1 VLNATFPISTLKW
14 KPNSIAYHRVCEA
27 IAANVIRI
35 AKVSGKKNLA
45 DMLTK
50 PLPANE
56 LIYLA
61 RKVLF
66 LPNVYELNEPPV
78 TPLWL
83 LWFSPQKSFPPVTF
97 TKRVSV
103 GFHWKCHDVVEII
116 TLPRRIILGEWKNTG
131 KQITV

>member
-1 VLNATFPISTLKW
+1 MNA
-14 KPNSIAYHRVCEA
+14 NSIAYHRVCEA
-27 IAANVIRI
+27 IDANVIRI

-78 TPLWL
+78 TPL
-83 LWFSPQKSFPPVTF
+83 
-97 TKRVSV
+97 
-103 GFHWKCHDVVEII
+103 
-116 TLPRRIILGEWKNTG
+116 
-131 KQITV
+131 